1 MTNRF
6 LFGVLLSAAAL
17 VTGCGDMAKLPPQA
31 DMGAQ
36 LVLLVPVKQLL
47 PNVNIAPAK
56 SWPEGVLPQP
66 MAGLRVTALARGLD
80 HPRWVYVLPNGNVTS
95 IQRTGGTIN
104 KLLISLRMGLYAR
117 PNKHR

>member
-1 MTNRF
+1 
-6 LFGVLLSAAAL
+6 
-17 VTGCGDMAKLPPQA
+17 MAKLPPQA

-36 LVLLVPVKQLL
+36 PVLLAPVTQMVPT
-47 PNVNIAPAK
+47 VNIAPAQG
-56 SWPEGVLPQP
+56 WPEGVLPQP
-66 MAGLRVTALARGLD
+66 MAGLQVTALARGLD

-95 IQRTGGTIN
+95 LQRTGGTIN